1 MTSTDT
7 IYKLMGSFQDLLVA
21 NQGHAYASGYLG
33 SFAASIAQNL
43 SEAEKAEF
51 LTDLANRIAE
61 QTKNLSHKAG

>member
-1 MTSTDT
+1 MDTNAT

-43 SEAEKAEF
+43 GEAEKAE
-51 LTDLANRIAE
+51 LLADLIKRISE
-61 QTKNLSHKAG
+61 QTKNLPHKAG